1 MKKWNVVVDRSIEM
15 YEEAEIVVEA
25 ETEEEAKELAIEL
38 ARENKN
44 LYWECVEYDDV
55 YVHSY
60 NVIVEPI
67 DNIST

>member
-44 LYWECVEYDDV
+44 LYWECVGYDDV

-67 DNIST
+67 DSED